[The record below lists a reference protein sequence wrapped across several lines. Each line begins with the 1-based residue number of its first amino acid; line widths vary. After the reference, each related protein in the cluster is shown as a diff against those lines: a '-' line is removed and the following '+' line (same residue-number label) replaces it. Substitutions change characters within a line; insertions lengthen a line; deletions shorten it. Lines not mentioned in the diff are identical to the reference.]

1 MFTLHQYI
9 NQNESPWDKFVLSSN
24 NGTLFHLRKFL
35 NYHPKDRFQDHSILI
50 EKKQNL
56 FSVLP
61 AAELIVDSKRILV
74 SHPGSTVGSFVVPE
88 NLSIADAMS
97 MSEALVTYVKENNFS
112 GIRITLPPT
121 LYQRRLSNYMDFS
134 FFKQGFTYSK
144 RDVTSILFLQDSL
157 DKNLAKF
164 KSSHLRAVRNA
175 QEKGVNVRQSNDF
188 DSFYHILEQNLKIRH
203 GVSPTHTLAELKN
216 IHALFPDRV
225 NLFSAFVKD
234 VMVAG
239 VVNFVVNDHV
249 VLAFYISH
257 DEAYQEF
264 RAVNLLFYSIFDW
277 AIQQGF
283 RIYDFGTFTV
293 NEEPNMGLG
302 RFKESFGASGIFRD
316 TIELKLS

>member
-1 MFTLHQYI
+1 M
-9 NQNESPWDKFVLSSN
+9 
-24 NGTLFHLRKFL
+24 RKFL

-61 AAELIVDSKRILV
+61 AAELIVDGNRILV

-97 MSEALVTYVKENNFS
+97 MSEALVTYVKENKFS

-144 RDVTSILFLQDSL
+144 RDVTSILFLEDSL

-225 NLFSAFVKD
+225 NLFAAFVKD

-302 RFKESFGASGIFRD
+302 RFKENFGASGIFRD

>member
-61 AAELIVDSKRILV
+61 AAELIVDGKRILV

-97 MSEALVTYVKENNFS
+97 MSEALVSYVKENNFS

-121 LYQRRLSNYMDFS
+121 LYQRRLSNYIDFS

-144 RDVTSILFLQDSL
+144 RDVTSILFLEDSL

-188 DSFYHILEQNLKIRH
+188 DSFYNILEQNLKIRH
-203 GVSPTHTLAELKN
+203 SVSPTHTLAELKN
-216 IHALFPDRV
+216 IHAMFPDRI
-225 NLFSAFVKD
+225 NLFAAFVKG

-283 RIYDFGTFTV
+283 KIYDFGTFTV

-302 RFKESFGASGIFRD
+302 RFKENFGASGIFRD

>member
-1 MFTLHQYI
+1 MFTLHRYI
-9 NQNESPWDKFVLSSN
+9 NQNESRWDQFVSSGN

-61 AAELIVDSKRILV
+61 AAELIVDGKRILV

-88 NLSIADAMS
+88 NLSIADAIS
-97 MSEALVTYVKENNFS
+97 MSEALVTYVKENNFF

-144 RDVTSILFLQDSL
+144 RDVTSILFLEDSL

-175 QEKGVNVRQSNDF
+175 QEKGVTVCQSNDF
-188 DSFYHILEQNLKIRH
+188 DSFYHILEQNLNIRH

-225 NLFSAFVKD
+225 NLFAAFVKD

-302 RFKESFGASGIFRD
+302 RFKENFGASGIFRD

>member
-9 NQNESPWDKFVLSSN
+9 NQNKSPWDQFVSSGN

-35 NYHPKDRFQDHSILI
+35 NYHPKDRFQDHSILV

-56 FSVLP
+56 FSVFP
-61 AAELIVDSKRILV
+61 AAELIVDGKRILV

-144 RDVTSILFLQDSL
+144 RDVTSILFLENRL

-175 QEKGVNVRQSNDF
+175 QEKSVNVRQSNDF

-225 NLFSAFVKD
+225 NLFAAFVKD

-302 RFKESFGASGIFRD
+302 RFKENFGASGIFRD

>member
-144 RDVTSILFLQDSL
+144 REVTSILFLEDSL

-225 NLFSAFVKD
+225 NLFAAFVKD

-302 RFKESFGASGIFRD
+302 RFKENFGASGIFRD

>member
-1 MFTLHQYI
+1 MFTLHRYI
-9 NQNESPWDKFVLSSN
+9 NQNESRWDQFVSSGN

-61 AAELIVDSKRILV
+61 AAELIVDGKRILV

-97 MSEALVTYVKENNFS
+97 MSEALVTYVKENNFL

-144 RDVTSILFLQDSL
+144 RDVTSILFLEDSL

-175 QEKGVNVRQSNDF
+175 QEKGVNVCQSNDF
-188 DSFYHILEQNLKIRH
+188 DSFYHILEQNLNIRH

-225 NLFSAFVKD
+225 NLFAAFVKD

-302 RFKESFGASGIFRD
+302 RFKENFGASGIFRD
-316 TIELKLS
+316 TIELKLN

>member
-35 NYHPKDRFQDHSILI
+35 NYHPQDRFQDHSILI
-50 EKKQNL
+50 EKKQKL

-61 AAELIVDSKRILV
+61 AAELIVDGKRILV

-97 MSEALVTYVKENNFS
+97 MSKALVSYVKENNFS

-144 RDVTSILFLQDSL
+144 RDVTSILFLEDNL

-203 GVSPTHTLAELKN
+203 DVSPTHTLAELKN

-225 NLFSAFVKD
+225 NLFAAYVKD

-239 VVNFVVNDHV
+239 VVNFIVNDHV

>member
-1 MFTLHQYI
+1 MFTLHRYI
-9 NQNESPWDKFVLSSN
+9 NQNESRWDQFVSSGN

-61 AAELIVDSKRILV
+61 AAELIVDGKRILV

-112 GIRITLPPT
+112 GIRITLSPT

-144 RDVTSILFLQDSL
+144 RDVTSILFLEDSL

-188 DSFYHILEQNLKIRH
+188 DSFYHILEQNLNIRH

-225 NLFSAFVKD
+225 NLFAAFVKD

-302 RFKESFGASGIFRD
+302 RFKENFGASGIFRD
-316 TIELKLS
+316 TIELKLN

>member
-9 NQNESPWDKFVLSSN
+9 NQNKSPWDQFVSSGN

-35 NYHPKDRFQDHSILI
+35 NYHPKDRFQDHSILV
-50 EKKQNL
+50 EKKQKL
-56 FSVLP
+56 FSVFP
-61 AAELIVDSKRILV
+61 AAELIVDGKRILV

-88 NLSIADAMS
+88 NLSISDAMA
-97 MSEALVTYVKENNFS
+97 MSEALVSYVKENNFS

-121 LYQRRLSNYMDFS
+121 LYQRRLSNYMDFA

-144 RDVTSILFLQDSL
+144 RDVTSILFLEDSL
-157 DKNLAKF
+157 DKNLAIF
-164 KSSHLRAVRNA
+164 KTSHLRAVRNA
-175 QEKGVNVRQSNDF
+175 QKKGVNVRQSNDF

-225 NLFSAFVKD
+225 NLFAAFVKD

-239 VVNFVVNDHV
+239 VVNFVVNNHV

-257 DEAYQEF
+257 DEGYKEF
-264 RAVNLLFYSIFDW
+264 RAVNILFYSIFDW

-302 RFKESFGASGIFRD
+302 RFKENFGASGIFRD

>member
-144 RDVTSILFLQDSL
+144 RDVTSILFLEDSL

-316 TIELKLS
+316 TIELTLS

>member
-9 NQNESPWDKFVLSSN
+9 NQNESRWDQFVSSGN

-35 NYHPKDRFQDHSILI
+35 NYHHKDRFQDHSILI
-50 EKKQNL
+50 EKKQKL

-61 AAELIVDSKRILV
+61 AAELIVDGKRILV

-144 RDVTSILFLQDSL
+144 RDVTSILFLEDSL
-157 DKNLAKF
+157 DKNLEKF

-175 QEKGVNVRQSNDF
+175 QEKGVNVRQSNDI

-216 IHALFPDRV
+216 IHALFPDRI
-225 NLFSAFVKD
+225 NLFAAFVKN

-302 RFKESFGASGIFRD
+302 RFKENFGASGIFRD

>member
-9 NQNESPWDKFVLSSN
+9 NQNKSPWDQFVSSGN

-35 NYHPKDRFQDHSILI
+35 NYHPKDRFQDHSILV
-50 EKKQNL
+50 EKKQKL
-56 FSVLP
+56 FSVFP
-61 AAELIVDSKRILV
+61 AAELIVDGKRVLV

-88 NLSIADAMS
+88 NLSISDAMA
-97 MSEALVTYVKENNFS
+97 MSEALVSYVKENNFS

-121 LYQRRLSNYMDFS
+121 LYQRRLSNYMDFA

-144 RDVTSILFLQDSL
+144 RDVTSILFLEDSL
-157 DKNLAKF
+157 DKNLAIF
-164 KSSHLRAVRNA
+164 KTSHLRAVRNA
-175 QEKGVNVRQSNDF
+175 QKKGVNVRQSNDF

-225 NLFSAFVKD
+225 NLFAAFVKD

-239 VVNFVVNDHV
+239 VVNFVVNNHV

-257 DEAYQEF
+257 DEGYKEF
-264 RAVNLLFYSIFDW
+264 RAVNILFYSIFDW
-277 AIQQGF
+277 AIQQRF

-302 RFKESFGASGIFRD
+302 RFKENFGASGIFRD

>member
-144 RDVTSILFLQDSL
+144 REVTSILFLEDSL

-225 NLFSAFVKD
+225 NLFAAFVKD

-302 RFKESFGASGIFRD
+302 RFKENFGASGIFRD
-316 TIELKLS
+316 TIELTLS

>member
-1 MFTLHQYI
+1 MFTLHRYI
-9 NQNESPWDKFVLSSN
+9 NQNESRWDQFVSSGN

-61 AAELIVDSKRILV
+61 AAELIVDGKRILV

-121 LYQRRLSNYMDFS
+121 LYQRRLSNYIDFS
-134 FFKQGFTYSK
+134 FFKHGFTYSK
-144 RDVTSILFLQDSL
+144 RDVTSILFLEDSL

-164 KSSHLRAVRNA
+164 KSSHRQAVRNA

-188 DSFYHILEQNLKIRH
+188 DSFYHILEQNLNIRH
-203 GVSPTHTLAELKN
+203 GVTPTHTLAELKN
-216 IHALFPDRV
+216 IHTLFPDRV
-225 NLFSAFVKD
+225 NLFAAFVKD

-302 RFKESFGASGIFRD
+302 RFKENFGASGVFRD